1 MRVPEPG
8 GAIVN
13 HSNVD
18 ILLVEDSQDDIDLA
32 LHALRHAKMAD
43 IISVVRDGEEA
54 LDFLFCRAAFSHRSF
69 DRPPKLVL
77 LDLKLPK
84 IDGLQVLKAIKGDPR
99 TQPIPVVIMTS
110 SREERD
116 IVEGYRSGVNSYIQ
130 KPVEFDQFR
139 EAVNALGLYWM
150 VVNQPPVSQK
160 VRALSRENRDR

>member
-1 MRVPEPG
+1 M
-8 GAIVN
+8 N
-13 HSNVD
+13 SDVD

-32 LHALRHAKMAD
+32 LHALRRGKLGD
-43 IISVVRDGEEA
+43 TISVVRDGEEA
-54 LDFLFCRAAFSHRSF
+54 LDFLFCRGPFAHRSF
-69 DRPPKLVL
+69 DHPPKLVL

-130 KPVEFDQFR
+130 KPVEFGQFR
-139 EAVNALGLYWM
+139 EAVNALGLYW
-150 VVNQPPVSQK
+150 VVINQPATSQK
-160 VRALSRENRDR
+160 GRAMNGENSGG